1 MEKSNEGKKQKD
13 RALVMTES
21 PKLAIYGGSF
31 SPVHTGHVLA
41 ARAFLSVTDAD
52 KLIIMPARRPP
63 HKSLDG
69 MISDSQRV
77 DMCRLAFE
85 TDGQLCGKCEVST
98 FELERDSVSYTVD
111 TIEHFRFLGYE
122 DISLLVGTDMLLS
135 FERWYRFAD
144 ILSYVTLCYVDR
156 SEDMRERTRKHA
168 EYLESRYGAR
178 VIAIDADVFEVSS
191 SEIRELIADGKSI
204 TGLVGEKVEE
214 YIIKNGLYK

>member
-63 HKSLDG
+63 HKLLDG

-85 TDGQLCGKCEVST
+85 ADGQLCGKCEVST

-122 DISLLVGTDMLLS
+122 DISFLVGTDMLLS
-135 FERWYRFAD
+135 FESWYRFAD

-156 SEDMRERTRKHA
+156 SEDMREQTRKHA